1 MTYEL
6 SSATTTNNNTNSII
20 LFIRTQ
26 NVVSDF
32 VVAGKSV
39 PFYTIRSI
47 VSRPQ
52 RIHSGWAANMD
63 LLRAGVEPPNN

>member
-1 MTYEL
+1 M
-6 SSATTTNNNTNSII
+6 
-20 LFIRTQ
+20 
-26 NVVSDF
+26 VSDF

-63 LLRAGVEPPNN
+63 LLRAEVEPPNN